1 MIILSFLWVKQ
12 CNYDTYFAN
21 LMPFSQVVLGL
32 AHGMILL
39 PVLLAYF
46 GPNCYASVE
55 AHTQKKSKESTLG
68 DVEMPGQLEA
78 QSNKL
83 TEGPSK
89 DQPIGEG
96 QLSPS
101 PAGSSGYEVK
111 QVTG

>member
-1 MIILSFLWVKQ
+1 MKQ
-12 CNYDTYFAN
+12 CDYDTYFAN
-21 LMPFSQVVLGL
+21 LVPFPQVVLGL

-55 AHTQKKSKESTLG
+55 VHTKKKAKESTLG
-68 DVEMPGQLEA
+68 DLEMPGQLEA

-83 TEGPSK
+83 TEGSPK
-89 DQPIGEG
+89 DPPIAEG

-101 PAGSSGYEVK
+101 PDGSSGYEG
-111 QVTG
+111 QEVTG